1 MEPTT
6 AEESQA
12 SSRARSAQARDIALV
27 IQLRD
32 APDETVLNTVEAA
45 HFLGF
50 RPKTLRN
57 WQYAGCG
64 PAFHRLH
71 NGAPRY
77 LLGSLRAYL
86 RQLQPGA
93 GLRAA

>member
-1 MEPTT
+1 MELAT
-6 AEESQA
+6 EENRPSDP
-12 SSRARSAQARDIALV
+12 RRSGRDRDLAFV
-27 IQLRD
+27 VQLRD
-32 APDETVLNTVEAA
+32 APDDTLLTVREAA
-45 HFLGF
+45 HFLGY